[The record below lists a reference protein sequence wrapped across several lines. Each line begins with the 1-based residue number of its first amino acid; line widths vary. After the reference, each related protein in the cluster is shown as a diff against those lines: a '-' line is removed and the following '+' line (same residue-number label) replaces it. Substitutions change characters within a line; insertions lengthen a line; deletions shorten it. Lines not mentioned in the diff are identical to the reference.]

1 MIMAKRKI
9 IRLTES
15 DIVGMVKRS
24 VKKAIRE
31 TLEANGDEQWDGLI
45 KLLLP
50 QVKEKLDNVDFS
62 EGRDW
67 DEDNSF
73 GVDDELEFYGDELD
87 LGKYSDILE
96 DVTVRCEAYGGAAQ
110 TYYRSADYYNPEESS
125 GSGEVKVTMVGIDL
139 YKRDGTEDTI
149 DTNILVGTYDLSW

>member
-1 MIMAKRKI
+1 MAKRKI

-67 DEDNSF
+67 DEDDSF
-73 GVDDELEFYGDELD
+73 EVNDELEFYGDELD

>member
-1 MIMAKRKI
+1 MAKRKI

-31 TLEANGDEQWDGLI
+31 TLEANGNEQWDGLI

-50 QVKEKLDNVDFS
+50 QVREKLNNVDFS
-62 EGRDW
+62 KGRDW
-67 DEDNSF
+67 DEDDSF
-73 GVDDELEFYGDELD
+73 EVNDELEFYGDELD

-96 DVTVRCEAYGGAAQ
+96 DVTVRCKASGGAVQ

-125 GSGEVKVTMVGIDL
+125 GSGEVKVIMVGIDL

>member
-1 MIMAKRKI
+1 MTKRKI

-50 QVKEKLDNVDFS
+50 QVREKLDNVDFS

-87 LGKYSDILE
+87 LGEYSDILE